1 MLSDRWKR
9 FDLNQDLKDLLRV
22 HAEWVCGRIQIS
34 LEGHRPDYEKLKKEI
49 SVKDDDC
56 IIVSHFKAKISS
68 AKWIL
73 AGMGKIK
80 WNENIRV

>member
-1 MLSDRWKR
+1 MLENMENVLIQTMDQVKKKMLSDRWKR

-34 LEGHRPDYEKLKKEI
+34 LEGHGPDYEKLKKEI

-56 IIVSHFKAKISS
+56 INCKPF
-68 AKWIL
+68 
-73 AGMGKIK
+73 
-80 WNENIRV
+80 